1 MKSKFITAFIAII
14 IALAGKAQPPNN
26 AIFFGNRGDGF
37 SITKNVS
44 LSTAIFIGGS
54 GDGFI
59 KASNG
64 IAANDIYKGGRGD
77 GFNFSANNAAS
88 NSIFLGGVGDG
99 WNKSAN
105 ASPSNNIFG
114 GGNGDGWNK
123 SGNAAPSNNIFTG
136 GNGDGWNKSGNAAP
150 SNNIFI
156 GGNGDGW
163 SNALRIAPSNNI
175 FFGGRGDGWSSV
187 YRPQGPL
194 PVTLLFFTARKQTA
208 TSALVEWK
216 TSQEINSASFDVER
230 SNDAVRFTKI
240 GNLAAAGNS
249 SFPISYN
256 FTDNNPAKGMNYYR
270 LKQIDVDGRFIYSP
284 ARLVMFDGL
293 DAATVKYYPNPTNGI
308 LFIELSSV
316 NINEATIINITNASG
331 VVLNQYKIASISG
344 NKIQVDLSRYAKGT
358 YFIQV
363 RTPTLNS
370 TQRVVL
376 N

>member
-1 MKSKFITAFIAII
+1 MKSKLKTAFIAII

-26 AIFFGNRGDGF
+26 AIFFGSRGDGF
-37 SITKNVS
+37 SMTKNVS
-44 LSTAIFIGGS
+44 LSNAIFIGGS
-54 GDGFI
+54 GDGFN
-59 KASNG
+59 KTSNG
-64 IAANDIYKGGRGD
+64 IAANDIFKGGKGD
-77 GFNFSANNAAS
+77 GFNFSTNNAAS

-99 WNKSAN
+99 WNKSA
-105 ASPSNNIFG
+105 
-114 GGNGDGWNK
+114 
-123 SGNAAPSNNIFTG
+123 NAAPSNNIFTG

-163 SNALRIAPSNNI
+163 S
-175 FFGGRGDGWSSV
+175 SV

-208 TSALVEWK
+208 TSALIEWK
-216 TSQEINSASFDVER
+216 ISQEINSASFDVER

-249 SFPISYN
+249 SLPISYN
-256 FTDNNPAKGMNYYR
+256 FTDNNAAKGMNYYR
-270 LKQIDVDGRFIYSP
+270 LKQRDVDGRFIYSP
-284 ARLVMFDGL
+284 ARLVIFDGL

-308 LFIELSSV
+308 LFIELSSINV
-316 NINEATIINITNASG
+316 NESTIINITNASG
-331 VVLNQYKIASISG
+331 TVVNQYKIASISG

-358 YFIQV
+358 YFIQL